1 MRSTDTKKA
10 SDYFVAYLI
19 AFVATLFTHMYHSD
33 FGIAIEK
40 IATAIGGAI
49 VPWVAFFVFY
59 KFGSYRAGT
68 IAMITVIAIVFY
80 GYSLE

>member
-1 MRSTDTKKA
+1 VRTTETKKA
-10 SDYFVAYLI
+10 SNYFVAYLI
-19 AFVATLFTHMYHSD
+19 AFIATLFTHLYHSD
-33 FGIAIEK
+33 FGITLEK

-49 VPWVAFFVFY
+49 NPWVAFFVFY